1 MGPTAWKTYLACKR
15 PAPVATALP
24 VGQRPILRHSSMMLG
39 PPARWMA
46 PSTPPPPASAELAAL
61 TMASAS
67 TFVISPCCKARVIPL
82 MVYVVINTSPKFIS
96 YTLKKALAH
105 VILREAKNLNTERL
119 AQLEKQ
125 LDSRMSF

>member
-1 MGPTAWKTYLACKR
+1 MGPTAWKTYFAFKR

-24 VGQRPILRHSSMMLG
+24 VGERPILRHSSMMLG

-67 TFVISPCCKARVIPL
+67 TLVMSPCSKASVTPL
-82 MVYVVINTSPKFIS
+82 IVYVVINTSPKFIS
-96 YTLKKALAH
+96 YTLQNAFPH
-105 VILREAKNLNTERL
+105 VIINHHGRVMLRC
-119 AQLEKQ
+119 AQG
-125 LDSRMSF
+125 